1 VSYHLTLLSIFRYK
15 YSVANNFLFHVL
27 C

>member
-1 VSYHLTLLSIFRYK
+1 VSYHLTVLSIFRYE
-15 YSVANNFLFHVL
+15 YSVANNFMFHVL

>member
-1 VSYHLTLLSIFRYK
+1 VSYHLTVLSIFRYK
-15 YSVANNFLFHVL
+15 YSVANNFMFNVL

>member
-1 VSYHLTLLSIFRYK
+1 VSYHLPVLSIFRYK
-15 YSVANNFLFHVL
+15 YSVANNFMLHL